1 MYQSKASKY
10 IARYRELYGNKYTY
24 NPELIINSYT
34 KFPVECD
41 CGNVFTTTASDHL
54 RYGCPVCGRAASNK
68 KRSYSQEEY
77 LTKLK
82 EVHGDKFDTSR
93 LNYVKNNIKITLGC
107 KADPTHGFFEISP
120 VEALRGHGCQKCG
133 GTYKMSNDEYIAK
146 LKEVHGDRYDLS
158 LVDFKGSRYPVKAIC
173 KDHGEFEMRA
183 DHFMK
188 GGNCP
193 RCSRIITGQKTKS
206 DKEEF
211 QERVKKLYGDAYDTS
226 ESIYLGS
233 GLPITVRCLE
243 HGYFDTIPARLL
255 SGTGCYKCG
264 REKSRLALFTTK
276 EEKFEKFVKKGRRV
290 HGDKYT
296 YYLEDHVDSQTK
308 TRIKCNNCNRF
319 FQQAPSRHCRGDG
332 CPYCNEST
340 GEKRLAKIFDKLE
353 VSYQREYKIAN
364 TNTRY
369 EYDFFLPEHG
379 ILIEFHGRQHFEP
392 VEIFGGQ
399 KALED
404 TQRRDKA
411 KVELAKAHK
420 IPLVEFTHKD
430 MLLEE
435 EAFEALVISRVKEAL
450 QLKFFP

>member
-1 MYQSKASKY
+1 MSYGKLDFYLKKFK
-10 IARYRELYGNKYTY
+10 ELYGDKYTY
-24 NPELIINSYT
+24 KPELIVNSYD
-34 KFPVECD
+34 KFPIQCD
-41 CGNVFTTTASDHL
+41 CGNEFMMSASNHT

-77 LTKLK
+77 LEKLK
-82 EVHGDKFDTSR
+82 EVCGDKFDTSR
-93 LNYVKNNIKITLGC
+93 LKYVRNDVKITLGC
-107 KADPTHGFFEISP
+107 KTDPTHGFFEISP
-120 VEALRGHGCQKCG
+120 VEALRGHGCHKCG
-133 GTYKMSNDEYIAK
+133 GNYKMTNDEYITKIK
-146 LKEVHGDRYDLS
+146 LVHGDRYDLS

-183 DHFMK
+183 DNFVK
-188 GGNCP
+188 GSNCP
-193 RCSRIITGQKTKS
+193 RCGRVITGQKTKS
-206 DKEEF
+206 DIEEF
-211 QERVKKLYGDAYDTS
+211 RERSDNLYGDIYDTS

-233 GLPITVRCLE
+233 NLSITVFCRK
-243 HGYFDTIPARLL
+243 HGYFNTIPARFL
-255 SGTGCYKCG
+255 SGDGCYKCG
-264 REKSRLALFTTK
+264 REKHAISLSKSLRELFDSFVLRSRKIHGNKYGYYFEHYFGRGLKTK
-276 EEKFEKFVKKGRRV
+276 
-290 HGDKYT
+290 
-296 YYLEDHVDSQTK
+296 
-308 TRIKCNNCNRF
+308 IKCPTHGF
-319 FQQAPSRHCRGDG
+319 FWQNSDSHSAGIG

-353 VSYQREYKIAN
+353 VSYQREYKIPN
-364 TNTRY
+364 TKTRY
-369 EYDFFLPEHG
+369 EYDFFLPDHG
-379 ILIEFHGRQHFEP
+379 VLIEFHGRQHFEP

>member
-1 MYQSKASKY
+1 M
-10 IARYRELYGNKYTY
+10 
-24 NPELIINSYT
+24 
-34 KFPVECD
+34 
-41 CGNVFTTTASDHL
+41 
-54 RYGCPVCGRAASNK
+54 
-68 KRSYSQEEY
+68 
-77 LTKLK
+77 
-82 EVHGDKFDTSR
+82 
-93 LNYVKNNIKITLGC
+93 
-107 KADPTHGFFEISP
+107 
-120 VEALRGHGCQKCG
+120 
-133 GTYKMSNDEYIAK
+133 
-146 LKEVHGDRYDLS
+146 
-158 LVDFKGSRYPVKAIC
+158 
-173 KDHGEFEMRA
+173 
-183 DHFMK
+183 
-188 GGNCP
+188 
-193 RCSRIITGQKTKS
+193 
-206 DKEEF
+206 
-211 QERVKKLYGDAYDTS
+211 
-226 ESIYLGS
+226 GS

-255 SGTGCYKCG
+255 SGNGCYKCG

-353 VSYQREYKIAN
+353 VPYQREYKIAN

-369 EYDFFLPEHG
+369 EYDFFLPDHG

>member
-211 QERVKKLYGDAYDTS
+211 QERVKKTL
-226 ESIYLGS
+226 
-233 GLPITVRCLE
+233 R
-243 HGYFDTIPARLL
+243 
-255 SGTGCYKCG
+255 
-264 REKSRLALFTTK
+264 
-276 EEKFEKFVKKGRRV
+276 
-290 HGDKYT
+290 
-296 YYLEDHVDSQTK
+296 
-308 TRIKCNNCNRF
+308 
-319 FQQAPSRHCRGDG
+319 
-332 CPYCNEST
+332 
-340 GEKRLAKIFDKLE
+340 
-353 VSYQREYKIAN
+353 
-364 TNTRY
+364 
-369 EYDFFLPEHG
+369 
-379 ILIEFHGRQHFEP
+379 
-392 VEIFGGQ
+392 
-399 KALED
+399 
-404 TQRRDKA
+404 
-411 KVELAKAHK
+411 
-420 IPLVEFTHKD
+420 
-430 MLLEE
+430 
-435 EAFEALVISRVKEAL
+435 
-450 QLKFFP
+450 